1 MSLLD
6 ALASEPKRS
15 TGRTCSFGAWIA
27 TLTPDEAAAVREAVA
42 APARKRSDRELAALL
57 ADNGYLVS
65 HSTIGVHRRNECVS
79 CRF

>member
-6 ALASEPKRS
+6 ALASEPRRS
-15 TGRTCSFGAWIA
+15 TGRPCSFGAWIA
-27 TLTPDEAAAVREAVA
+27 TLTPEEAAAVRSAVG
-42 APARKRSDRELAALL
+42 KLSDRDLAERL

-79 CRF
+79 CRS